1 MFPRILLSPDP
12 AMTQVFNIQPLSRS
26 LASALQQRIDTRTK
40 PLGSLGKLEAIAL
53 QIGLLQQSLHPE
65 IRQPRIAVFAGD
77 HGAAKAGVGAY
88 PQEVTAQM
96 VLNFLAGG
104 AAINVL
110 ARQAGLEVSV
120 IDCGVA
126 SKVAGASR
134 PGVEYVIAKQGLG
147 TANYLEQAAMT
158 PAQRDAA
165 IAKGAELV
173 RGWHAAGSNAIGF
186 GEMGIGNTSTASL
199 LTHFVTGADLDAV
212 IGRGAGLDDAGLAR
226 KRGLLAQAAARVGE
240 RKLNALEALAEFG
253 GFEVATMVGAYLA
266 AAEARML
273 IVVDGFIV
281 TSALLVAHAINPAVL
296 DYCVFAHGSAE
307 PGHVAQL
314 AHLGAEPLLQ
324 LGMRLGEGT
333 GAASAFP
340 LIRAAIA
347 CMNEMAG
354 FEDAGVSEAH

>member
-1 MFPRILLSPDP
+1 
-12 AMTQVFNIQPLSRS
+12 MTLAFNIPPLSHD
-26 LASALQQRIDTRTK
+26 LAPAIQQRIDTRTK

-53 QIGLLQQSLHPE
+53 QVGLIQQTTAPQLKA
-65 IRQPRIAVFAGD
+65 PRIAVFAGD

-96 VLNFLAGG
+96 VMNFLAGG

-110 ARQAGLEVSV
+110 ARQAGLAVSV

-126 SKVAGASR
+126 SEVPGANSSD
-134 PGVEYVIAKQGLG
+134 VEYVIAKQGYG
-147 TANYLEQAAMT
+147 TANYLEASAMT

-165 IAKGAELV
+165 IAQGAARV
-173 RGWHAAGSNAIGF
+173 RAWHAAGCNAIGF

-199 LTHFVTGADLDAV
+199 LTHFITGSPLDEV

-226 KRGLLAQAAARVGE
+226 KRGLLAQAAARVHS
-240 RKLNALEALAEFG
+240 RKLGALEALSEFG

-314 AHLGAEPLLQ
+314 KHLGAEPLLQ

-340 LIRAAIA
+340 LIRAALA

-354 FEDAGVSEAH
+354 FADAGVSEASSA

>member
-1 MFPRILLSPDP
+1 MN
-12 AMTQVFNIQPLSRS
+12 FNITPLSRE
-26 LASALQQRIDTRTK
+26 LAPAIQKRIDTRTK

-53 QIGLLQQSLHPE
+53 QAGLIQQTLRPQ
-65 IRQPRIAVFAGD
+65 IKAARIAVFAGD

-96 VLNFLAGG
+96 MMNFLAGG

-110 ARQAGLEVSV
+110 AREAGLEIAV

-126 SKVAGASR
+126 SEVPGTSKPGLEYIVARQGA
-134 PGVEYVIAKQGLG
+134 G
-147 TANYLEQAAMT
+147 TANYLAQAAMSV
-158 PAQRDAA
+158 AQRDAA
-165 IAKGAELV
+165 IARGAQIV
-173 RGWHAAGSNAIGF
+173 GDWHAGGCNAIGF

-199 LTHFVTGADLDAV
+199 LTHFIVGTELDTV

-226 KRGLLAQAAARVGE
+226 KRGLLAQAAARVAG
-240 RKLNALEALAEFG
+240 RKLSALDALAEFG

-273 IVVDGFIV
+273 IMVDGFIV

-307 PGHVAQL
+307 PGHQAQL
-314 AHLGAEPLLQ
+314 AYLGAEPLLQ

-340 LIRAAIA
+340 LIRAALA

-354 FEDAGVSEAH
+354 FEDAGVSEAKTE

>member
-1 MFPRILLSPDP
+1 
-12 AMTQVFNIQPLSRS
+12 MTIAFNIQPLSRE
-26 LASALQQRIDTRTK
+26 LAPAIQQRIDTRTK
-40 PLGSLGKLEAIAL
+40 PLGSLGRLEAIAL
-53 QIGLLQQSLHPE
+53 QVGLIQQTLSPQLT
-65 IRQPRIAVFAGD
+65 QARIAVFAGD

-96 VLNFLAGG
+96 VMNFLAGG

-110 ARQAGLEVSV
+110 ARQAGLEIAVV
-120 IDCGVA
+120 DCGVA
-126 SKVAGASR
+126 CEILGASQSD
-134 PGVEYVIAKQGLG
+134 VEYLVAKQGLG
-147 TANYLEQAAMT
+147 TANYIEQAAMS
-158 PAQRDAA
+158 PRQRDAA

-173 RGWHAAGSNAIGF
+173 RKWHSAGCNAIGF

-199 LTHFVTGADLDAV
+199 LTHFITGADLDTV
-212 IGRGAGLDDAGLAR
+212 IGRGAGIDDAGLAR
-226 KRGLLAQAAARVGE
+226 KRALLAQAAARVAGHQ
-240 RKLNALEALAEFG
+240 LSALDALTEFG
-253 GFEVATMVGAYLA
+253 GFEVATMVGAFLA
-266 AAEARML
+266 AAECRML

-307 PGHVAQL
+307 PGHLAQL
-314 AHLGAEPLLQ
+314 THLKAEPLLQ

-340 LIRAAIA
+340 LIRAALA

-354 FEDAGVSEAH
+354 FADAGVSEAH

>member
-1 MFPRILLSPDP
+1 
-12 AMTQVFNIQPLSRS
+12 MTLAFNIPPLSHD
-26 LASALQQRIDTRTK
+26 LAPAIQQRIDTRTK

-53 QIGLLQQSLHPE
+53 QVSLIQQTTAPQLKA
-65 IRQPRIAVFAGD
+65 PRIAVFAGD

-96 VLNFLAGG
+96 VMNFLAGG

-110 ARQAGLEVSV
+110 ARQAGLAVSV

-126 SKVAGASR
+126 SEVPGASR
-134 PGVEYVIAKQGLG
+134 SDVEYVIAKQGYG
-147 TANYLEQAAMT
+147 TDNYLEAPAMT

-165 IAKGAELV
+165 IAQGAERV
-173 RGWHAAGSNAIGF
+173 RAWHAAGCNAIGF

-199 LTHFVTGADLDAV
+199 LTHFITGSPLDEV

-226 KRGLLAQAAARVGE
+226 KRGLLARAAARVHS
-240 RKLNALEALAEFG
+240 RKLDALEALSEFG

-314 AHLGAEPLLQ
+314 KHLGAEPLLQ

-340 LIRAAIA
+340 LIRAALA
-347 CMNEMAG
+347 CLNEMAG
-354 FEDAGVSEAH
+354 FADAGVSEASSA

>member
-1 MFPRILLSPDP
+1 MN
-12 AMTQVFNIQPLSRS
+12 FNITPLSRE
-26 LASALQQRIDTRTK
+26 LAPAIQKRIDTRTK

-53 QIGLLQQSLHPE
+53 QAGLIQQTLRPQ
-65 IRQPRIAVFAGD
+65 IKAARIAVFAGD

-96 VLNFLAGG
+96 VMNFLAGG

-110 ARQAGLEVSV
+110 AREAGLEIAV

-126 SKVAGASR
+126 SEVPGTSKPGLEYIVARQGA
-134 PGVEYVIAKQGLG
+134 G
-147 TANYLEQAAMT
+147 TANYLEQAAMSV
-158 PAQRDAA
+158 AQRDAA
-165 IAKGAELV
+165 IARGAQIV
-173 RGWHAAGSNAIGF
+173 RDWHAGGCNAIGF

-199 LTHFVTGADLDAV
+199 LTHFIVGTELDTV

-226 KRGLLAQAAARVGE
+226 KRGLLAQAAARVAG
-240 RKLNALEALAEFG
+240 RKLSALDALAEFG

-273 IVVDGFIV
+273 IMVDGFIV

-307 PGHVAQL
+307 PGHQAQL
-314 AHLGAEPLLQ
+314 AYLGAEPLLQ

-340 LIRAAIA
+340 LIRAALA

-354 FEDAGVSEAH
+354 FEDAGVSEAKTE

>member
-1 MFPRILLSPDP
+1 
-12 AMTQVFNIQPLSRS
+12 MTIAFNIQPLSHE
-26 LASALQQRIDTRTK
+26 LAPTLQQRIDTRTK
-40 PLGSLGKLEAIAL
+40 PLGSLGRLEALAL
-53 QIGLLQQSLHPE
+53 QVGLIQQTLTPQLSA
-65 IRQPRIAVFAGD
+65 PRIAVFAGD

-96 VLNFLAGG
+96 VMNFLAGG

-110 ARQAGLEVSV
+110 ARQAGLEITV

-126 SKVAGASR
+126 SEVQGESR
-134 PGVEYVIAKQGLG
+134 PGVEYVVAKQGHG

-158 PAQRDAA
+158 PAHCDAA
-165 IAKGAELV
+165 IASGAGLI
-173 RGWHAAGSNAIGF
+173 RGWHAAGCNAIGF

-199 LTHFVTGADLDAV
+199 LTHFIVGTDLDMV

-226 KRGLLAQAAARVGE
+226 KRGLLAQAAARVA
-240 RKLNALEALAEFG
+240 RRQLSPLEALAEFG

-281 TSALLVAHAINPAVL
+281 TSALLVAHAINPSVL

-314 AHLGAEPLLQ
+314 QHLGAEPLLQ

-340 LIRAAIA
+340 LIRAALA

-354 FEDAGVSEAH
+354 FEDAGVSGAA

>member
-1 MFPRILLSPDP
+1 
-12 AMTQVFNIQPLSRS
+12 MTIAFNIQPLARE
-26 LASALQQRIDTRTK
+26 LAPLIQQRIDSRTK

-53 QIGLLQQSLHPE
+53 QVGLIQQSATPQLSM
-65 IRQPRIAVFAGD
+65 PRIAVFAGD

-96 VLNFLAGG
+96 VMNFLAGG

-110 ARQAGLEVSV
+110 ARQAALEISV

-126 SKVAGASR
+126 SEVVGASR

-147 TANYLEQAAMT
+147 TENYLEQAAMT
-158 PAQRDAA
+158 LAQRDAA
-165 IAKGAELV
+165 IAQGAALV
-173 RGWHAAGSNAIGF
+173 RGWQAAGCNAIGF

-199 LTHFVTGADLDAV
+199 LTHFITGAALDDV

-226 KRGLLAQAAARVGE
+226 KRGLLAQAAARVAG
-240 RKLNALEALAEFG
+240 RKMDALEALAEFG

-281 TSALLVAHAINPAVL
+281 TSALLVAHTINPAVL

-314 AHLGAEPLLQ
+314 KHLGAEPLLQ

-340 LIRAAIA
+340 LIRAALA
-347 CMNEMAG
+347 CVSEMAG
-354 FEDAGVSEAH
+354 FAEAGVSKASAEC